1 MAAVSTDVQNHFDE
15 EPSAL
20 RQWLKRW
27 QAHFGFTFGAI
38 GIAIGW
44 WRRETLSLSAEDGLG
59 YFLGFVAVA
68 CMLILLGY
76 PLRKRFRFLRF
87 LGKTKDWFRTHMIMG
102 ALGTITALY
111 HCNFQVGSL
120 NSRVALFSALLV
132 AGSGVIGRFLYA
144 KIHRGLYGRKTSLKE
159 LLSQIHLSK
168 PQGGQVVAF
177 MPELMERIVT
187 FDRQVLV
194 PPTGIIDAAI
204 LPFRLAVQTRVA
216 AYQLIRFS
224 KRRLKE
230 EAAYS
235 PVVKQHRRKLGRAIK
250 RYVRNHLGQVRKV
263 AGFTAYERLFALWH
277 LIHVPFFVLLLI
289 STIVHIVAVHLY

>member
-1 MAAVSTDVQNHFDE
+1 MAAVTTDVRNHLDD

-20 RQWLKRW
+20 RRFLSRW
-27 QAHFGFTFGAI
+27 QAHFGFTFAALAI
-38 GIAIGW
+38 GIGW
-44 WRRETLSLSAEDGLG
+44 WRRETLLLSAEQGLG

-68 CMLILLGY
+68 CILILLCY
-76 PLRKRFRFLRF
+76 PLRKRLRWLRF

-102 ALGTITALY
+102 ALGTIAALY

-132 AGSGVIGRFLYA
+132 AGSGVVGRFLYA

-159 LLSQIHLSK
+159 LLKQIRLSK
-168 PQGGQVVAF
+168 PQAGQVVAF
-177 MPELMERIVT
+177 MPELMQRIAD

-194 PPTGIIDAAI
+194 PPGSMLDTAI
-204 LPFRLAVQTRVA
+204 LPFRLAIQTRVA
-216 AYQLIRFS
+216 TYQLVRFS
-224 KRRLKE
+224 KRSLKQ

-235 PVVKQHRRKLGRAIK
+235 PVVKQHRKKLARAIK
-250 RYVRNHLGQVRKV
+250 RYVRGHLGQVRKV

-277 LIHVPFFVLLLI
+277 FIHLPFFFLLVV
-289 STIVHIVAVHLY
+289 STIIHIVAVHLY